1 MALVVTL
8 LGPPR
13 IDRDGERIA
22 FDTRKAM
29 ALLAHLALAD
39 RPRSREALCG
49 LLWPGH
55 DPDRARGALR
65 RTLST
70 LRTAIGENWIDAAGG
85 SVALKR
91 GPGLELDVE
100 RFRELS
106 AQDASLESLSEAVA
120 LRAGDFMEGFSLRD
134 SPEFDDWLT

>member
-1 MALVVTL
+1 MRYETVIDSDYRGAMALEVTL

-13 IDRDGERIA
+13 IERDGERVA

-29 ALLAHLALAD
+29 ALLADLALSE

-49 LLWPGH
+49 LLWPAH

-70 LRTAIGENWIDAAGG
+70 LRTRSARNG
-85 SVALKR
+85 STPPAT
-91 GPGLELDVE
+91 
-100 RFRELS
+100 
-106 AQDASLESLSEAVA
+106 AS
-120 LRAGDFMEGFSLRD
+120 
-134 SPEFDDWLT
+134 P